1 MKTKQAEEKKV
12 GGELLAMLDKMAGLE
27 RKANE
32 VMHSG
37 NTGYG
42 AEFIPPAE
50 LMNEIQDI
58 LPKFSYLVPL
68 LPGNHGINMPKSLIV
83 PVKGLTVGDTF
94 FQGKG
99 EWTTGR
105 TSTVE
110 GTGIQS
116 KVPTT
121 KVQIDQKSFI
131 VEVDISDEQL
141 KYDGPGT
148 EQYVKD
154 EIARGMAMTIDSVI
168 INGDA
173 TTAGTGNVNS
183 DDQAP
188 ATTYA
193 AVGGATYHTLI
204 IDNGIRKRA
213 IAGSYTKNFG
223 TLADT
228 DYTDLMTVV
237 GRYAT
242 NPADLLF
249 IQSIQVTNKAKALDA
264 FKFYNNSADKAG
276 IQKAI
281 TPTPFGVDILTT
293 HLVPLTE
300 ADGKKSG
307 ATPAN
312 NVLGQTLLIYKPA
325 IQFGWGQDFK
335 LEMVRVPGYGYRL
348 VATFDFG
355 FTIVDSAASLAE
367 PTVAAGINITV

>member
-1 MKTKQAEEKKV
+1 MNTNVVE
-12 GGELLAMLDKMAGLE
+12 MLRKMAGVE
-27 RKANE
+27 TKANE
-32 VMHSG
+32 VEHST

-50 LMNEIQDI
+50 LVNEIIDI
-58 LPKFSYLVPL
+58 MPKFSGLIPL
-68 LPGNHGINMPKSLIV
+68 LPGNHGTSLPKSILL
-83 PVKGLTVGDTF
+83 PVKGLTVGEQF
-94 FQGKG
+94 FQGKT

-105 TSTVE
+105 STAPE
-110 GTGIQS
+110 ATGIQS
-116 KVPTT
+116 KVPTSR
-121 KVQIDQKSFI
+121 VQIDQKPFI
-131 VEVDISDEQL
+131 IEVDISDEQL
-141 KYDGPGT
+141 KYNGPST

-154 EIARGMAMTIDSVI
+154 ELARGMALTCDSVI
-168 INGDA
+168 INGD
-173 TTAGTGNVNS
+173 TVTAGTGNVNS

-193 AVGGATYHTLI
+193 AVGGAAYHTLQ
-204 IDNGIRKRA
+204 IDGGIRKRA

-228 DYTDLMTVV
+228 DYTDLMTVL
-237 GRYAT
+237 GRYT
-242 NPADLLF
+242 TDPTDCLF
-249 IQSIQVTNKAKALDA
+249 LQSIHVTNKAKALDA
-264 FKFYNNSADKAG
+264 FKFYNNSADRAG

-281 TPTPFGVDILTT
+281 TPTPFGIDILTT

-312 NVLGQTLLIYKPA
+312 NVLGQALLVYKPA

-355 FTIVDSAASLAE
+355 FSIIESAASLAE